1 MATMTSLACRFGVV
15 LALSTAVVFNT
26 RADQIVMQNGDRYN
40 GKVLS
45 VSPTN
50 VVLQSEVLG
59 VVNLARGKIANVTMG
74 LAAAT
79 NSPPAP
85 APAKTNSSP
94 ELSATMRQLGTQSNL
109 VNQVRAQF
117 LATANPETNEKFTQM
132 LGDLS
137 TGKMSIADLRVQA
150 QSAAT
155 QLRELQKEAGE
166 DSSGTMG
173 LYLSILDNFLAES
186 ESATGGNTNP
196 VVRKKP

>member
-15 LALSTAVVFNT
+15 LALSTAVVFST

-79 NSPPAP
+79 NSPPTP

-94 ELSATMRQLGTQSNL
+94 EISATMRQLGTQSNL

-117 LATANPETNEKFTQM
+117 LATANPEANEKFTQM